1 MPKEIEKGMK
11 NILESKEQDNVKVDI
26 EVIDTEKEKAKKKTK
41 DQIKQELLKDA
52 ERKAQET
59 DQILKNVEIED
70 IDSSCYM
77 EMDNYIGMVKTGSA
91 YGAIIEGP
99 GGSGKTWRVITH
111 LQDVD
116 YAYTD
121 SFTTPQALYVWMYKN
136 REKDVLVV
144 DDVANFTNNNKVL
157 SFLKGGL
164 WNVGDSKNRIIHY
177 MTSKPLQDSD
187 GLFVPNAFVL
197 GARMIIIT
205 NKLNRKNAHLQAI
218 LTRVNYCFVDIPFE
232 ELIRIL
238 EQVADK
244 DYDGLSREERM
255 EVFWFLKENLTPSTE
270 HLSIRTLI
278 KCFQQKVYSNRIN
291 EPTLWK
297 KLAMVSILKKNP
309 ALVLVDELLHND
321 TILKEEDRIHIFCEK
336 SGRSRATYYRLK
348 EQLNRTG
355 E

>member
-1 MPKEIEKGMK
+1 MEKK
-11 NILESKEQDNVKVDI
+11 TKDVDVNI

-41 DQIKQELLKDA
+41 GQLKQELLKDA

-91 YGAIIEGP
+91 YGAIIEGA
-99 GGSGKTWRVITH
+99 GGTGKTYRVISH

-116 YAYTD
+116 YVYTD
-121 SFTTPQALYVWMYKN
+121 SFTTPQALYCWMYKN
-136 REKDVLVV
+136 KDKEVLVI
-144 DDVANFTNNNKVL
+144 DDVFGFADNPKVL
-157 SFLKGGL
+157 AFLKGGL
-164 WNVGDSKNRIIHY
+164 WHVGDSKNRIIHY
-177 MTSKPLQDSD
+177 MTSKPLQDSE
-187 GLFVPNAFVL
+187 GNFVPSAFVL

-205 NKLNRKNAHLQAI
+205 NKLNRKNTHLQAI

-270 HLSIRTLI
+270 NLSIRTLI

-297 KLAMVSILKKNP
+297 KLAMVSLLKKNP

-321 TILKEEDRIHIFCEK
+321 TILKEEDRIRLFCEK

>member
-1 MPKEIEKGMK
+1 MENKIK
-11 NILESKEQDNVKVDI
+11 DVDVNI
-26 EVIDTEKEKAKKKTK
+26 EVIDTEKKKTKKKTK
-41 DQIKQELLKDA
+41 DQLRQELLNDA
-52 ERKAQET
+52 RHREEEVDRL
-59 DQILKNVEIED
+59 LKNANIED

-77 EMDNYIGMVKTGSA
+77 EMDNYVGMVKMGAS
-91 YGAIIEGP
+91 YGAIIEGS
-99 GGSGKTWRVITH
+99 GGSGKTYRVISH
-111 LQDVD
+111 LKDCD

-121 SFTTPQALYVWMYKN
+121 SFTTPQALYTWMYKN
-136 REKDVLVV
+136 REKDVLVL
-144 DDVANFTNNNKVL
+144 DDVSGFFSNLKVL
-157 SFLKGGL
+157 AFLKGGL
-164 WNVGDSKNRIIHY
+164 WHVGDSKNRIIHY

-187 GLFVPNAFVL
+187 GLFVPSAFVL